1 MTDSFSFK
9 WKMPKAFGSDPAENK
24 GNKRGTWLKDQ
35 EDGLQLE
42 IAELLCQ
49 WIEASFHDEIER
61 EKPFGNLSHISI
73 S

>member
-1 MTDSFSFK
+1 MTGAFSYK
-9 WKMPKAFGSDPAENK
+9 WKMRKGFGSDPIEKK
-24 GNKRGTWLKDQ
+24 GNIRGTWLKDQ
-35 EDGLQLE
+35 DDGLQLD